1 MHKSKLRG
9 VSMNRQSANEKEKID
24 RHIVLDIDS
33 EENYELFERL
43 FHPESES
50 GCWRC

>member
-1 MHKSKLRG
+1 MHKSQLRE

-33 EENYELFERL
+33 EENYKLFERL
-43 FHPESES
+43 GKALSS
-50 GCWRC
+50 